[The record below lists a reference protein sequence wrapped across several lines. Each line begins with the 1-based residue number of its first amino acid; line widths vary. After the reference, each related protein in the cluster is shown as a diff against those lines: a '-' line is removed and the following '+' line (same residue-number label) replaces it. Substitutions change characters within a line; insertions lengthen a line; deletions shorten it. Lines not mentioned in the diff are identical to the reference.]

1 MRVTNTMIS
10 NSAQSHIGKAKNK
23 LYKYQEQYTSQ
34 QKIQR
39 PSDDPVVAV
48 RALKLRTTYSQL
60 TQYADKN
67 VKDALNWMDT
77 TESALSN
84 VGDILTTMKGYLVQ
98 GNCDDLE
105 VDNRTAI
112 IETLKKNVEAIF
124 QGEANSDYSG
134 RYLFTGYRTDT
145 SLLFPEETRNFE
157 YKITEN
163 FAYDAFRNITSVV
176 GGAIYGEKPP
186 IANSGQDYV
195 EKAATT
201 TTAYR
206 LQLAYDN
213 CADQVSFKEDIGT
226 PPVPT
231 TIPSIEFTFTD
242 KIGNDIT
249 RTIIAG
255 GVTTAL
261 STTDPTDPND
271 PLFASIPAVTPP
283 RKGIRDVRDDEIF
296 YLRDTGEVIIGKDV
310 YSKIQANQAA
320 ISIDYLKTYFDKS
333 DIRPEM
339 YFEATR
345 YDTVEEVKIKY
356 DEPDKQEISYEIN
369 YSQTMAVNVQARDA
383 ISTDIYRSVDYI
395 QQTIQYVEEVETK
408 IKECQKLINNTKD
421 KAEVAKLESLKKTLE
436 DERKLRVSVMAEAFG
451 MGLTIVNEVEDKLN
465 VALAD
470 IGARYKRTELT
481 SDKLLDTRLD
491 TEEKLS
497 NNEGVDLPDV
507 FIGLTQADNL
517 YQASLS
523 ATSKILGN
531 SLLNYI

>member
-1 MRVTNTMIS
+1 MLFRS
-10 NSAQSHIGKAKNK
+10 IGGIA
-23 LYKYQEQYTSQ
+23 
-34 QKIQR
+34 
-39 PSDDPVVAV
+39 
-48 RALKLRTTYSQL
+48 
-60 TQYADKN
+60 
-67 VKDALNWMDT
+67 
-77 TESALSN
+77 
-84 VGDILTTMKGYLVQ
+84 
-98 GNCDDLE
+98 
-105 VDNRTAI
+105 
-112 IETLKKNVEAIF
+112 
-124 QGEANSDYSG
+124 
-134 RYLFTGYRTDT
+134 
-145 SLLFPEETRNFE
+145 
-157 YKITEN
+157 
-163 FAYDAFRNITSVV
+163 V
-176 GGAIYGEKPP
+176 GGFPP
-186 IANSGQDYV
+186 I
-195 EKAATT
+195 K
-201 TTAYR
+201 
-206 LQLAYDN
+206 L
-213 CADQVSFKEDIGT
+213 
-226 PPVPT
+226 
-231 TIPSIEFTFTD
+231 TFTD
-242 KIGNDIT
+242 KNGAPVT
-249 RTIIAG
+249 LT
-255 GVTTAL
+255 GVNAPTTAL
-261 STTDPTDPND
+261 STDSNTIRQVGDND
-271 PLFASIPAVTPP
+271 IL
-283 RKGIRDVRDDEIF
+283 
-296 YLRDTGEVIIGKDV
+296 YLRDTGEIIIGKNV
-310 YSKIQANQAA
+310 YSEIQSKQAN

>member
-1 MRVTNTMIS
+1 MI
-10 NSAQSHIGKAKNK
+10 
-23 LYKYQEQYTSQ
+23 YF
-34 QKIQR
+34 
-39 PSDDPVVAV
+39 
-48 RALKLRTTYSQL
+48 
-60 TQYADKN
+60 
-67 VKDALNWMDT
+67 
-77 TESALSN
+77 
-84 VGDILTTMKGYLVQ
+84 
-98 GNCDDLE
+98 
-105 VDNRTAI
+105 
-112 IETLKKNVEAIF
+112 IF
-124 QGEANSDYSG
+124 
-134 RYLFTGYRTDT
+134 
-145 SLLFPEETRNFE
+145 
-157 YKITEN
+157 
-163 FAYDAFRNITSVV
+163 
-176 GGAIYGEKPP
+176 
-186 IANSGQDYV
+186 
-195 EKAATT
+195 
-201 TTAYR
+201 
-206 LQLAYDN
+206 
-213 CADQVSFKEDIGT
+213 
-226 PPVPT
+226 
-231 TIPSIEFTFTD
+231 
-242 KIGNDIT
+242 
-249 RTIIAG
+249 
-255 GVTTAL
+255 
-261 STTDPTDPND
+261 
-271 PLFASIPAVTPP
+271 
-283 RKGIRDVRDDEIF
+283 
-296 YLRDTGEVIIGKDV
+296 RDTGEIIIGKNV
-310 YSKIQANQAA
+310 YSEIQSKQAN